1 MKMLTHVRLYCII
14 AFFSLFFCNEACAQ
28 FWRGGDRWDDDH
40 RVLLMG
46 KWSQLFYE
54 LNVGYNV
61 SKYEYYANFLYLA
74 LGVGYPVNTDNAWR
88 KFLPSQ
94 TIPDN
99 EEQAELYGSM
109 DTDDVYGGKV
119 GIGFIHYFNHS
130 IGFYTQASWGFLADF
145 GSPSDD
151 SSESTT
157 DSEKETFIYN
167 TVPVELGI
175 CINVLGCLHMQ
186 GGITYMWKEIP
197 LLTVGV
203 GVIF

>member
-1 MKMLTHVRLYCII
+1 MRLRCFMVTLLISFI
-14 AFFSLFFCNEACAQ
+14 FCNEACGQ

-46 KWSQLFYE
+46 KWSQLYYE
-54 LNVGYNV
+54 LNVGYNL
-61 SKYEYYANFLYLA
+61 SDYEYYANFLYFA

-94 TIPDN
+94 AIPDN
-99 EEQAELYGSM
+99 EEEAELYGSM

-119 GIGFIHYFNHS
+119 GIGFIHYFNHT
-130 IGFYTQASWGFLADF
+130 IGFYAQASWGFLADF
-145 GSPSDD
+145 SSPSED
-151 SSESTT
+151 SSDSTTT

-167 TVPVELGI
+167 TVPVELGV
-175 CINVLGCLHMQ
+175 CINVLGCLHVQ
-186 GGITYMWKEIP
+186 GGLMYMWKEIP
-197 LLTVGV
+197 LLSVGV